1 MATDVTLSSP
11 IKLLV
16 VEDHQALLDVTVET
30 LATQGYEVIGIDSAE
45 AMDELPDRFV
55 PDIAVLDINLPGE
68 DGLSLARRL
77 RSLHPDI
84 GIIMLTARRAL
95 EEKLAGYEHGA
106 DVYLTKPIAPEELC
120 AVVQAMALRL
130 VSSGPIRRDIFSLNL
145 AAELLH
151 TPLGDVPL
159 RGSEAA
165 LLHALALAPDNT
177 LATWQALDKLK
188 KPMSDQGKAQLE
200 VLVSRLRGKLIAQ
213 GAPSMPIR
221 ALRGI
226 GYRLSM
232 QLQIR

>member
-1 MATDVTLSSP
+1 MP

-30 LATQGYEVIGIDSAE
+30 LTTQGHEVIGIDSAE
-45 AMDELPDRFV
+45 AMDELPDRFT
-55 PDIAVLDINLPGE
+55 PDIAILDINLPGE

-77 RSLHPDI
+77 RNLQPDI

-120 AVVQAMALRL
+120 AAVQALALRL
-130 VSSGPIRRDIFSLNL
+130 ARSVPTSGGTFSLNL

-159 RGSEAA
+159 RGSEAS

-177 LATWQALDKLK
+177 LATWQALAKLK

-232 QLQIR
+232 PLKIR